1 MWGQDI
7 CSFLLLLLLNW
18 GPLIPIY
25 GYGFQRLF
33 NEAYVLGLK
42 STPAVLE
49 MYFTNDSVKTLGKY
63 FFPLQNAVL
72 LNHVAT
78 IPKALVLV
86 PFMLILLLPF
96 FFLCSSFFSVNVG
109 FFLLFHHLVNPDLYL
124 NLFSQALV
132 LSFFATVLNLPF
144 CCHQAC

>member
-1 MWGQDI
+1 MKHKSLWGQDI

-63 FFPLQNAVL
+63 FSPLQNAVL

-86 PFMLILLLPF
+86 PFVDSSIAH
-96 FFLCSSFFSVNVG
+96 FFLCSSFFLLMLA
-109 FFLLFHHLVNPDLYL
+109 FFS
-124 NLFSQALV
+124 FSIT
-132 LSFFATVLNLPF
+132 S
-144 CCHQAC
+144 

>member
-1 MWGQDI
+1 MKHKSLWGQDI

-18 GPLIPIY
+18 GPLTPIY

-63 FFPLQNAVL
+63 FSPLQNAVL

-86 PFMLILLLPF
+86 PFMLILLLPVF
-96 FFLCSSFFSVNVG
+96 FCALPFLC
-109 FFLLFHHLVNPDLYL
+109 
-124 NLFSQALV
+124 
-132 LSFFATVLNLPF
+132 
-144 CCHQAC
+144 